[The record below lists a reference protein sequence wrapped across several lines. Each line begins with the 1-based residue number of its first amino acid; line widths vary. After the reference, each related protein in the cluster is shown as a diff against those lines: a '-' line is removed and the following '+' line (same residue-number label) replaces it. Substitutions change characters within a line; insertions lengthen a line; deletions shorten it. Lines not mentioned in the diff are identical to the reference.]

1 MPELPYDT
9 PASAP
14 FAEILSIIICIFLS
28 GLFSGSETVLTSLTE
43 ARVMDLMNN
52 PKRWGTKRLQ
62 HWLRSSTRILTSL
75 LIGNNL
81 VNIIGSILAAKVAY
95 HYLASY
101 ADAVAVGVM
110 TLLVLIFGEIIPKTI
125 GKLWYSKMAPWAML
139 FALAADR
146 LFYPLAWLLHGLAR
160 SVFRRIEAASDT
172 ASPPMV
178 TVGEIEHMILKGEE
192 EGVLDK
198 NRGELLRSVLEF
210 KDTIAKEIMIPHG
223 RIVAISSDASVEK
236 AFDIAIS
243 SGHSRIPVYSGKI
256 DNIEG
261 LLYTKDLITVRR
273 KGGQEPPAV
282 KDLVRKP
289 PFFVPETKKVS
300 ELLSEMQKKR
310 VHLAVV
316 VDEFGSTSG
325 VITLEDIVEEL
336 VGEIRDEYDHEEAH
350 IRKSSDGAWE
360 AQAWISIYELGET
373 LGAEIPDTGEYETL
387 GGFLINLYGSVPQPG
402 KSLLWN
408 NFRFTVTESDTKRI
422 STVKIERMSPPV
434 ESDDPSP
441 IFE

>member
-1 MPELPYDT
+1 MPELPSDT

-14 FAEILSIIICIFLS
+14 FAEILSILICVSLS

-43 ARVMDLMNN
+43 AKIMDLMNN

-75 LIGNNL
+75 LIGNNM

-95 HYLASY
+95 HYLESY

-125 GKLWYSKMAPWAML
+125 GKLWYSKLAPWAMV
-139 FALAADR
+139 FALIVDR
-146 LFYPLAWLLHGLAR
+146 LFYPLAWVLHRLAH
-160 SVFRRIEAASDT
+160 SVFKKIEAASDS
-172 ASPPMV
+172 ASPPAV
-178 TVGEIEHMILKGEE
+178 TEGEIEHMILKGEE
-192 EGVLDK
+192 VGVLDK
-198 NRGELLRSVLEF
+198 DRGELLRSVLEF

-223 RIVAISSDASVEK
+223 RIVAIAADASIEK

-261 LLYTKDLITVRR
+261 LLYTKDLITVKR
-273 KGGQEPPAV
+273 KGAAEPATV
-282 KDLVRKP
+282 RDLVRKP

-336 VGEIRDEYDHEEAH
+336 VGEIRDEYDHEEAP
-350 IRKSSDGAWE
+350 IRRSSEGAWE
-360 AQAWISIYELGET
+360 AQAWVSIYELGEA
-373 LGAEIPDTGEYETL
+373 LQVDIPDTGEYETL
-387 GGFLINLYGSVPQPG
+387 GGFLINLYGSVPQAG

-408 NFRFTVTESDTKRI
+408 KFRFTVTESDNKRI
-422 STVKIERMSPPV
+422 NTVKIEKLSPPT
-434 ESDDPSP
+434 EPDDSSP
-441 IFE
+441 VFE

>member
-1 MPELPYDT
+1 LPELPSDT

-14 FAEILSIIICIFLS
+14 FAEILSIVICVFLS

-43 ARVMDLMNN
+43 ARIMDLMSS

-62 HWLRSSTRILTSL
+62 HWLRNSTRILTSL

-95 HYLASY
+95 HYLESY

-139 FALAADR
+139 FALVVDR
-146 LFYPLAWLLHGLAR
+146 LFYPLAWLLNGLAR
-160 SVFRRIEAASDT
+160 FVFRRIEAASDS

-178 TVGEIEHMILKGEE
+178 TEGEIEHMILKGEE

-198 NRGELLRSVLEF
+198 DRGELMRSVLEF

-223 RIVAISSDASVEK
+223 RIVAISADASIEK
-236 AFDIAIS
+236 AYDIAIS

-261 LLYTKDLITVRR
+261 LLYSKDLITVKL
-273 KGGQEPPAV
+273 KGMAEPASV
-282 KDLVRKP
+282 RDLVRKP

-316 VDEFGSTSG
+316 LDEFGSTSG
-325 VITLEDIVEEL
+325 VITLEDIVEEI
-336 VGEIRDEYDHEEAH
+336 VGEIRDEYDHEEAP
-350 IRKSSDGAWE
+350 IWKGSDGAWE
-360 AQAWISIYELGET
+360 AQAWISIYELGEA
-373 LGAEIPDTGEYETL
+373 LGTDIPDTGEYETL
-387 GGFLINLYGSVPQPG
+387 GGFLINLYGSVPKAG
-402 KSLLWN
+402 KSLMWN
-408 NFRFTVTESDTKRI
+408 NFRFTVTDSDNKRI
-422 STVKIERMSPPV
+422 STVKIESLSPPFD
-434 ESDDPSP
+434 SDDSSP